1 MNKTILVLLLVL
13 VVLGGGVWFFK
24 FRRPV
29 TGTGYQAVFL
39 SNGQVYFGKV
49 KATAGNYL
57 TLDDVY
63 YLLVQRS
70 LQEQK
75 QATPSAKPQYTLRRL
90 GGELH
95 GPEER
100 MVINRR
106 HILFT
111 EELKPDGKVVSAILE
126 SKKQAEQGK

>member
-1 MNKTILVLLLVL
+1 MSKFLPILVLAL

-29 TGTGYQAVFL
+29 LGTGYQAVFL
-39 SNGQVYFGKV
+39 SNGQVYFGKI
-49 KATAGNYL
+49 KGTAGNYL

-63 YLLVQRS
+63 YLIVQRP
-70 LQEQK
+70 LQDQRE
-75 QATPSAKPQYTLRRL
+75 ATPSATPQYTLRKL

-95 GPEER
+95 GPEGR
-100 MVINRR
+100 MIINRR

-111 EELKPDGKVVSAILE
+111 EALKPDGRVVSAILE
-126 SKKQAEQGK
+126 SKEQSQE